1 MSRIDERGELPASR
15 KVRLFLQ
22 LGTNPD
28 YRYIAWFELRRLDFY
43 WGPSMA
49 GPDIESIP
57 FDGISATIS
66 IPENLGELPL
76 AIWKASRHES
86 GVLHVNA
93 TGQNK
98 TEMRDVYVGPV
109 TEITQ
114 PTLFAALLDKQPQYH
129 PRYERSL
136 TRDRAAAIVIR
147 VPEESR
153 TLRHY
158 FEFFLTP
165 AGTFPAPPTA
175 LSLRRQATPQPPVV
189 QSLDIEL
196 DVILAIRHFVFGPE
210 FSNWRP
216 DIGIWMNFH
225 PLPEA

>member
-1 MSRIDERGELPASR
+1 VSTIDARDELPENR

-22 LGTNPD
+22 LGTYPE
-28 YRYIAWFELRRLDFY
+28 YRCIAWFELRRRDFY

-57 FDGISATIS
+57 FDGTSVTISA
-66 IPENLGELPL
+66 PDNLVEFPL
-76 AIWKASRHES
+76 ATWKASRHES

-98 TEMRDVYVGPV
+98 TGMRDVYVGPV

-114 PTLFAALLDKQPQYH
+114 PTLFAALLDKQPQYY
-129 PRYERSL
+129 PPYKRSL

-153 TLRHY
+153 KLRHY
-158 FEFFLTP
+158 FEIFLTP
-165 AGTFPAPPTA
+165 AGTFTAPPTVI
-175 LSLRRQATPQPPVV
+175 SLRQATLQPPIV
-189 QSLDIEL
+189 QSLDTEL
-196 DVILAIRHFVFGPE
+196 DVILAIRHFIFGLESSKWHPE
-210 FSNWRP
+210 
-216 DIGIWMNFH
+216 IGIWMNFH
-225 PLPEA
+225 PLLKA